1 MKKSATLKVK
11 SEASINKVIE
21 EILIADLTAS
31 CYHQETFHLQPQ
43 VPSEGKFEDTKEE
56 SSGNETDEG
65 VPEQVILAKAFT
77 SEKPLEIFHNIE
89 RTEAK
94 MLEVDP
100 YLERTVMIFQGIGKM
115 LALYHIRQQEEGKH
129 GSNYP

>member
-1 MKKSATLKVK
+1 M
-11 SEASINKVIE
+11 
-21 EILIADLTAS
+21 
-31 CYHQETFHLQPQ
+31 
-43 VPSEGKFEDTKEE
+43 PSEGKFEDTKEE
-56 SSGNETDEG
+56 SSGNEKDEG

-100 YLERTVMIFQGIGKM
+100 YFEKTVMIFQGIGKM
-115 LALYHIRQQEEGKH
+115 LALYHIRQQEGKH
-129 GSNYP
+129 GSNYSQ